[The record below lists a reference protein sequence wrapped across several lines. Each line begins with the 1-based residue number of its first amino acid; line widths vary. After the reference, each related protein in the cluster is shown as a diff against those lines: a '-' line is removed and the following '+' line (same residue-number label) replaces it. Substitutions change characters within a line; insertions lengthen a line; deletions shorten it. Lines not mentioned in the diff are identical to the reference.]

1 MAGVR
6 CTAESGSQKNR
17 FCVIRLT
24 LRAGA
29 AHSKGE
35 ENAVFVGAGS
45 LFDSPWIYA
54 LVAASIVLDVFLP
67 VMPSGVLLISA
78 ATAATAGTA
87 AGHGNS
93 LLDAFALLLCAA
105 VASTLGDL
113 AAYRLAWRG
122 GDWIDQHVTQSR
134 RLSTAQ
140 EILGTVLARG
150 GGALVVL
157 ARFAPAGRSVVSLSA
172 GAAHRG
178 IREFLPWSALAGLAW
193 AAYSVGL
200 GYAGGQWLGAGWLG
214 TATSAVALFGSGSLA
229 AYVFRRERRAQ
240 AVVPVTLPAQ
250 AAASPERAAVAEVG

>member
-1 MAGVR
+1 M
-6 CTAESGSQKNR
+6 
-17 FCVIRLT
+17 FI
-24 LRAGA
+24 
-29 AHSKGE
+29 
-35 ENAVFVGAGS
+35 GAGS

-78 ATAATAGTA
+78 VTAGTA
-87 AGHGNS
+87 ADGNDV
-93 LLDAFALLLCAA
+93 LEVIALLLCAA
-105 VASTLGDL
+105 VSSTLGDL

-122 GDWIDQHVTQSR
+122 GDWIDQHVAHSR

-140 EILGTVLARG
+140 DILGTVLARG

-157 ARFAPAGRSVVSLSA
+157 ARFAPAGRSVVSLTA
-172 GAAHRG
+172 GAAHRR

-214 TATSAVALFGSGSLA
+214 TATSAVALVGSGSLA

-240 AVVPVTLPAQ
+240 AVVPVALPAQ
-250 AAASPERAAVAEVG
+250 AAAAPDRVAVAEAR

>member
-1 MAGVR
+1 M
-6 CTAESGSQKNR
+6 
-17 FCVIRLT
+17 FI
-24 LRAGA
+24 
-29 AHSKGE
+29 
-35 ENAVFVGAGS
+35 GAGS

-54 LVAASIVLDVFLP
+54 LVAAFIVLDVFLP

-78 ATAATAGTA
+78 ATAGTA
-87 AGHGNS
+87 AGDNGI
-93 LLDAFALLLCAA
+93 LDVVALLLCAA

-122 GDWIDQHVTQSR
+122 GEWIDQHVAHSR

-157 ARFAPAGRSVVSLSA
+157 ARFAPAGRSVVSLTA
-172 GAAHRG
+172 GAAHRR

-214 TATSAVALFGSGSLA
+214 TATSAVALCGSGSLA

-240 AVVPVTLPAQ
+240 TVVPVTLPAQ
-250 AAASPERAAVAEVG
+250 AAASPERAAVAEAH

>member
-1 MAGVR
+1 M
-6 CTAESGSQKNR
+6 
-17 FCVIRLT
+17 FI
-24 LRAGA
+24 
-29 AHSKGE
+29 
-35 ENAVFVGAGS
+35 GAGS

-78 ATAATAGTA
+78 ATAGTA
-87 AGHGNS
+87 AGGSGND
-93 LLDAFALLLCAA
+93 LIDVLALLLCAA

-122 GDWIDQHVTQSR
+122 GDWIDQHVAHSR

-140 EILGTVLARG
+140 EILGAVLARG

-157 ARFAPAGRSVVSLSA
+157 ARFAPAGRSVVSISA
-172 GAAHRG
+172 GAAHRR

-214 TATSAVALFGSGSLA
+214 TATSAVALLGSGSLA

-240 AVVPVTLPAQ
+240 TVVPVTLPAQ
-250 AAASPERAAVAEVG
+250 AAASPERAAVAEAR